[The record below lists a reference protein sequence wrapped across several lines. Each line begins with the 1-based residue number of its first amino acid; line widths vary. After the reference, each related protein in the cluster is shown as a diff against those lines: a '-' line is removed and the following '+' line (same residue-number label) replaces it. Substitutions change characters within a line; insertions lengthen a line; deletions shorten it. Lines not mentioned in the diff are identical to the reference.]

1 MRLGIDAS
9 NLRIGGG
16 ITHLVELLRAAR
28 PREHGIAR
36 VVVWTYGQLASQLP
50 ARPWLTVVPEPLLD
64 RPLPLRLLWQTVRLT
79 RLAAKACDILFAPGG
94 VYAGAFRPFVTMSQ
108 ELKGK

>member
-28 PREHGIAR
+28 PREHGIHR

-50 ARPWLTVVPEPLLD
+50 VRPWLTVVPEPLLD
-64 RPLPLRLLWQTVRLT
+64 RPLPPGLLWQTVRLT
-79 RLAAKACDILFAPGG
+79 TLDAQACDILFVPGG
-94 VYAGAFRPFVTMSQ
+94 TYGGCF
-108 ELKGK
+108 